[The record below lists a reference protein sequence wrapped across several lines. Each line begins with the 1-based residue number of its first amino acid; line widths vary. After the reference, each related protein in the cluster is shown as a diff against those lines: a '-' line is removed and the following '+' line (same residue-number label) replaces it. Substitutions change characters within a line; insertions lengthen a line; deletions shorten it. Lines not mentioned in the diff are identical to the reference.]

1 MPVAGAGRNGSR
13 DIRTVD
19 PATRRHICV
28 DVPSD
33 GAFCPTRGAVRFAG
47 LPSLRY
53 LRPRPM
59 PRELRLL
66 WVTPNLPRRGVSAA
80 RERFWALL
88 ARLAARHRVTL
99 LAFVDPEDADAPNDV
114 LPPGLAAVH
123 RVAKTPYAPDDPF
136 AILPQTVAGGF
147 SNPALRDAIAAR
159 LAAEPFDLVQYEYT
173 EMGNLMPPSPV
184 PTILTVHQIA
194 FAQEAPL
201 WHALGRPARFGAVLL
216 HRYLRELDFELRA
229 VASADHVIA
238 MSPEDA
244 DRLRRFRPG
253 LAVSVSPVGVD
264 CSEFRP
270 SPVRGTPTTD
280 LLFVGNFGH
289 PPNADAARFLVR
301 DVLPR
306 MARSVT
312 LRIVGRDAERV
323 VGALAGQHGRVEVL
337 GSVPDLRPHLANAR
351 VVVAPVRFGTGMRGK
366 VLEALAMARPVV
378 TTRIGAEG
386 LGAESWKHLAIA
398 DGAADVAGAAQRLL
412 DDPALAVRL
421 GNAGRQLVCTQFDWD
436 VVAAGHDAI
445 YERVLA
451 SNPRGA
457 RPAPP
462 PSPRSRLLRGWAA
475 IGAGFGLLA
484 ARGVAWHLRR
494 LRAA

>member
-1 MPVAGAGRNGSR
+1 
-13 DIRTVD
+13 
-19 PATRRHICV
+19 
-28 DVPSD
+28 
-33 GAFCPTRGAVRFAG
+33 
-47 LPSLRY
+47 
-53 LRPRPM
+53 M

-88 ARLAARHRVTL
+88 ARLATRHRVTL
-99 LAFVDPEDADAPNDV
+99 LAFVDPEDAGAADAV

-123 RVAKTPYAPDDPF
+123 RIAKTPYAPDDPW
-136 AILPQTVAGGF
+136 ALLPQTVAGGF
-147 SNPALRDAIAAR
+147 ADPALRDAIAAR
-159 LAAEPFDLVQYEYT
+159 LAADAFDLVQYEYS

-194 FAQEAPL
+194 FAQEGPL
-201 WHALGRPARFGAVLL
+201 WRALGRPPRFGAVLL

-229 VASADHVIA
+229 VAAADHVIA

-244 DRLRRFRPG
+244 ARLRRFRPG
-253 LAVSVSPVGVD
+253 LALSVSPVGVD
-264 CSEFRP
+264 CAEFRP

-289 PPNADAARFLVR
+289 PPNADAVRFLVR

-312 LRIVGRDAERV
+312 LRVLGRDAERA
-323 VGALAGQHGRVEVL
+323 VGGLAQQGRVEVL
-337 GSVPDLRPHLANAR
+337 GSVADLRPHLATAR

-366 VLEALAMARPVV
+366 VLEALAMARPLV
-378 TTRIGAEG
+378 TTTIGAEG

-398 DGAADVAGAAQRLL
+398 DGGADVAGAAQRLL
-412 DDPALAVRL
+412 DDPALALRL
-421 GNAGRQLVCTQFDWD
+421 GNAGRQLVQERFDWD
-436 VVAAGHDAI
+436 AVAAGHDAI

-451 SNPRGA
+451 QPPRGA
-457 RPAPP
+457 RPDAGTAAPIG
-462 PSPRSRLLRGWAA
+462 SLRGWAA

>member
-1 MPVAGAGRNGSR
+1 
-13 DIRTVD
+13 
-19 PATRRHICV
+19 
-28 DVPSD
+28 
-33 GAFCPTRGAVRFAG
+33 
-47 LPSLRY
+47 
-53 LRPRPM
+53 M

-88 ARLAARHRVTL
+88 ARLATRHRVTL
-99 LAFVDPEDADAPNDV
+99 LAFVDPEDVDAPDHV

-123 RVAKTPYAPDDPF
+123 RVAKTPYAPDDPW
-136 AILPQTVAGGF
+136 ALLPQTVAGGF

-159 LAAEPFDLVQYEYT
+159 LAAEPFDLVQYEYS

-184 PTILTVHQIA
+184 PTILTVHQIS
-194 FAQEAPL
+194 FAQEGPL
-201 WHALGRPARFGAVLL
+201 WRALGRPARFGAVLL
-216 HRYLRELDFELRA
+216 HRYLRELDFEMRA
-229 VASADHVIA
+229 VAAADHVIA

-244 DRLRRFRPG
+244 ERLRRFRPD

-264 CSEFRP
+264 CTEFRP
-270 SPVRGTPTTD
+270 SPARGTPTTD

-301 DVLPR
+301 DALPH

-323 VGALAGQHGRVEVL
+323 VGGLGQHGRVEVL
-337 GSVPDLRPHLANAR
+337 GSVADLRPHLASAR
-351 VVVAPVRFGTGMRGK
+351 VIVAPVRFGTGMRGK
-366 VLEALAMARPVV
+366 VLEALAMARPLV

-398 DGAADVAGAAQRLL
+398 DGAVDFAGAAQRLL

-421 GNAGRQLVCTQFDWD
+421 GNAGRQLVCANFDWD
-436 VVAAGHDAI
+436 IVAAGHDDI
-445 YERVLA
+445 YARVLA
-451 SNPRGA
+451 SGPRGA
-457 RPAPP
+457 RPAPLAP
-462 PSPRSRLLRGWAA
+462 AGSGGLRGWAA